1 MKLLLAGGGTGGH
14 IYPALAIAEALVG
27 DGGGEGRGEANC
39 FAPTFVGEYGGMAE
53 RLVARA
59 GFPFHPIV
67 RRQPGRN
74 LLTPF
79 VILGDFLRALRFV
92 RQWKPDVIIG
102 MGGYVSAC
110 AVWSGG
116 RLKIP
121 TVILEFNAL
130 PGRTNRRLARR
141 VDRIGVSFEEAFEY
155 FPKEKTVL
163 TGTPVRRA
171 VLTAQRTLARARW
184 NVPPDAKVLVVFGGS
199 QAAQSINNATF
210 AALPHWLDQHQ
221 NLHVIHLCG
230 ERDEPKAKRIAQE
243 VNESMS
249 QRVNVIGALT
259 RYHPMS
265 FCHDMGDVL
274 AAADLV
280 LCRAGGVSIAEI
292 TARGLPAILVPY
304 PHAMDNHQEYNA
316 RALERHGAAVVVL
329 DHDLSDFVT
338 EGVGA
343 LLSDET
349 QLRQLAAAS
358 RAQGKPDATAHVL
371 TLVRSLVEGS
381 G

>member
-14 IYPALAIAEALVG
+14 IYPALAIAEAASLDDVL
-27 DGGGEGRGEANC
+27 
-39 FAPTFVGEYGGMAE
+39 FVGEYGGMAE
-53 RLVARA
+53 RLVAHA
-59 GFPFHPIV
+59 GFPFQPIA

-79 VILGDFLRALRFV
+79 IILGDFLRALRFV
-92 RQWKPDVIIG
+92 RQWKPDVVIG
-102 MGGYVSAC
+102 TGGYVSAC
-110 AVWSGG
+110 AVWSGR

-121 TVILEFNAL
+121 TVILDFNAL
-130 PGRTNRRLARR
+130 PGRTNRRLAQR
-141 VDRIGVSFEEAFEY
+141 VDKIGISFEDAFEY

-171 VLTAQRTLARARW
+171 VLTAQRTPSRARW

-210 AALPHWLDQHQ
+210 AALPHWLDQHT

-230 ERDEPKAKRIAQE
+230 ERDEPKAQDTTRNTQHA
-243 VNESMS
+243 
-249 QRVNVIGALT
+249 R

-329 DHDLSDFVT
+329 DHDLSHFVT
-338 EGVGA
+338 EHVGA

-349 QLRQLAAAS
+349 KLRQLAEAS
-358 RAQGKPDATAHVL
+358 RAQGKPDATERVL
-371 TLVRSLVEGS
+371 TLARSLIAES
-381 G
+381 R

>member
-1 MKLLLAGGGTGGH
+1 
-14 IYPALAIAEALVG
+14 
-27 DGGGEGRGEANC
+27 
-39 FAPTFVGEYGGMAE
+39 MAE

-59 GFPFHPIV
+59 GFPFQPIA
-67 RRQPGRN
+67 RRKPGRN

-79 VILGDFLRALRFV
+79 IILGDFLRALRFV
-92 RQWKPDVIIG
+92 RQWKPDVVIG
-102 MGGYVSAC
+102 TGGYVSAC
-110 AVWSGG
+110 AVWSGR

-121 TVILEFNAL
+121 TIILEFNAL
-130 PGRTNRRLARR
+130 PGRANRRLAQR
-141 VDRIGVSFEEAFEY
+141 VDKIGVSFEEAFDY

-163 TGTPVRRA
+163 TGAPVRRA
-171 VLTAQRTLARARW
+171 VLTMQREPARARW

-210 AALPHWLDQHQ
+210 AALPHWLDQHK

-230 ERDEPKAKRIAQE
+230 ERDVERASRITHHA
-243 VNESMS
+243 S
-249 QRVNVIGALT
+249 
-259 RYHPMS
+259 RYYPMS

-274 AAADLV
+274 AAADLA

-304 PHAMDNHQEYNA
+304 PYAMDNHQEYNA

-329 DHDLSDFVT
+329 DHELSHFVI
-338 EGVGA
+338 ENVGA

-349 QLRQLAAAS
+349 KLRQLAEAS
-358 RAQGKPDATAHVL
+358 RARGKPDATERVL
-371 TLVRSLVEGS
+371 ALARSLIANNR
-381 G
+381 